1 MADPNVTSKN
11 LAEEGYHKSYSEF
24 SKTLR
29 TWFVA
34 YGIGG
39 PIVLLSNETAWG
51 WLVKSGRA
59 STMGL
64 LFLIGGAIQIISA
77 ILNKQSMWYM
87 YFGELKPAT
96 KSRTSYKLSDWYSDQ
111 GWIDVVLDFATILL
125 FGLATWIAFS
135 TIMAAP
141 AEIFMPS
148 KS

>member
-1 MADPNVTSKN
+1 MSDPNVTPKN
-11 LAEEGYHKSYSEF
+11 PAEEGYYKSYSEF

-39 PIVLLSNETAWG
+39 PIVLLSNDVAWG
-51 WLVKSGRA
+51 WLMKSGRA
-59 STMGL
+59 STMGV
-64 LFLIGGAIQIISA
+64 LFLTGGALQVISA

-87 YFGELKPAT
+87 YFGELKPAS
-96 KSRTSYKLSDWYSDQ
+96 KSRKSYKISNWYSDQ
-111 GWIDVVLDFATILL
+111 GWIDVLLDFATVVL

-141 AEIFMPS
+141 AEIFTPP